1 MRALQNRGRADV
13 LLLFAY
19 GVFRTGKNH
28 HDAVI
33 AVIDGLLHR
42 NRISDAP
49 VVIRDAVDHIRFARH
64 RHRRRRLHDVVIVVA
79 HIRLVEILRGT
90 IVRIAGHHG
99 EFGRIRRKRLV
110 IHRILAIV
118 VAQRAVHIIEVRV
131 IVVLHIAV
139 EARVFLTERVLR
151 VERVVSPVLSGNVGN
166 HIGAAGGNTIAMVDM
181 YAVLQHA
188 VHHTRAVNRAETA
201 ADVDHR
207 CPVGHMRPSFRKS
220 VPFAGFHSTLRGL
233 SGHSRSAIKQRL
245 RQLRDSCG
253 SVGIGQLDAAFRV
266 FRSELAQR
274 FEHHAKMTYSAFV
287 AVDDRR
293 RIGQ

>member
-1 MRALQNRGRADV
+1 MRALQDRGRADV

-19 GVFRTGKNH
+19 GVFRTGENH

-79 HIRLVEILRGT
+79 DVRLVEILRGT

-220 VPFAGFHSTLRGL
+220 VPFAGFSFDFTR
-233 SGHSRSAIKQRL
+233 
-245 RQLRDSCG
+245 
-253 SVGIGQLDAAFRV
+253 SVGTFALSDQAATAPTARFVRKCRNWPDRCCLPRLPERACPTIRAPRQGDARC
-266 FRSELAQR
+266 L
-274 FEHHAKMTYSAFV
+274 HC
-287 AVDDRR
+287 RR
-293 RIGQ
+293 